1 MRLTDLADY
10 LRGQGLTVVE
20 TGMWKTRGAALA
32 QKPDTIIA
40 HHTATTNRAKGDL
53 PTLRLLIDGRSD
65 LPGPLCQI
73 ALSRSGVVHM
83 IASGKANHAGRGEW
97 RGQTQSARTIGIEA
111 EHPGGNGRWPDQQ
124 YAAYVA
130 LCAALCRYL
139 EVDANRVCGHKEWA
153 LPRGRKSD
161 PNFDMDIFRTQVR
174 AALATPKPAPPVEDE
189 DAMTP
194 EDRAWLVQELDNRLR
209 ILLRAEKAD
218 GTATGHPNLR
228 DILARLDR
236 IEAKLK

>member
-10 LRGQGLTVVE
+10 LRRQGLTVVE
-20 TGMWKTRGAALA
+20 AEGWKRRGPELPG
-32 QKPDTIIA
+32 KPGTIIA
-40 HHTATTNRAKGDL
+40 HHTATPTRAKGDL

-73 ALSRSGVVHM
+73 ALSRSGVVYM
-83 IASGKANHAGRGEW
+83 VAGGKANHAGKGEW
-97 RGQTQSARTIGIEA
+97 RGQTTSALTLGIEA
-111 EHPGGNGRWPDQQ
+111 EHAGGSSPWPAKQ
-124 YAAYVA
+124 YDAYVA

-139 EVDANRVCGHKEWA
+139 EVDPNRVCGHKEWA
-153 LPRGRKSD
+153 LPRGRKTD
-161 PNFDMDIFRTQVR
+161 PNFDMDRFREQVR
-174 AALATPKPAPPVEDE
+174 ARLSPTPTDDEDE
-189 DAMTP
+189 MKP
-194 EDRAWLVQELDNRLR
+194 EDWARLTTMLDDRLR
-209 ILLRAEKAD
+209 IILRAEKAD